1 LPSSGPDRALTS
13 EPSRPQATPSSER
26 RRTPRTKPVGL
37 TYVKLE
43 PDNGGRLLDVCESGI
58 GFQVVAPVEES
69 GRIQL
74 WFVLDAAS
82 HIEVSGELA
91 WIDDSRRSGGLK
103 FTRPS
108 KQARQQL
115 RDWLSSQQPEATAT
129 DEQLA
134 SPPSVQSQDLA
145 HSAATTQSEP
155 PPHYLSHES
164 EFERHLHTLPHTDP
178 APLESLLNTI
188 LSSLQT
194 VLPENLFSRP
204 VLADDDA
211 QAASPT
217 AKIEASSLVETMAQE
232 HATAMPAIAL
242 SAPAPTPIAA
252 PLHASASSSAATPA
266 ASAPA
271 AVRAPAAPRSPALRR
286 APVTQTSEAIARAV
300 AFNSGSTLRTEKTS
314 DLKYAQFR
322 MAVDRVSGML
332 STLRHA
338 ISADDSDWPLTAIP
352 EFTPS
357 VAAQPVEAPAVPPM
371 AAAVVAPIGAS
382 AVAQNPTPVATPITE
397 PLAKRLAKRAG
408 KRVAP
413 PVVTPVSTPVATPI
427 AAPVV
432 ALAATQVATSA
443 LTPITKPVPAP
454 IVAQA
459 IASVAPPAVT
469 PAATPIVVQ
478 IATPVPAPDVA
489 PTLPPVAA
497 SVAATTAAP
506 IAAPTIEPAVV
517 VPAPQSRKFAEA
529 KTEPAVE
536 PEAQIEA
543 DARPWSAGAPWR
555 AAEPRVATP
564 SWYTTLPSRLKQFY
578 AATLRGI
585 ASRISRAEI
594 SCAKACIKAGN
605 ITRAAAAAI
614 SAKTASIFRAAKAGI
629 APVISRASATA
640 VAAGTK
646 AIRSAQSASAEAL
659 AKTGPALRRAGASGA
674 AAIARASQATTA
686 AASATAAK
694 SASAATQLREAKVLD
709 ASREK
714 LATASTGIKNVSS
727 KVLRTIIPGEPTR
740 AEIGTMVAI
749 TVLLVASLAA
759 YNYRDKFEAFANSFS
774 SGPSAELN
782 SPAPETTPASKK
794 SSGHGA
800 KVRRA
805 ATTAQAGAGES
816 DQQAM
821 PTPSTREMATALA
834 YLSNNRGQRD
844 ATTAAQW
851 LWAATRKGDTGANI
865 VLADL
870 YIRGDGVP
878 QNCAQGRVL
887 LLAAS
892 KKGNNQATQN
902 LQQLDATACGNAT
915 Q

>member
-91 WIDDSRRSGGLK
+91 WIDDTRRSGGLK

-115 RDWLSSQQPEATAT
+115 RDWLSSQQPEATN
-129 DEQLA
+129 ERLA
-134 SPPSVQSQDLA
+134 SPGPSMQSQD
-145 HSAATTQSEP
+145 SAQPEP
-155 PPHYLSHES
+155 LPYYLSHES
-164 EFERHLHTLPHTDP
+164 EFERHLHALPHTDP
-178 APLESLLNTI
+178 APLESLLDTI

-194 VLPENLFSRP
+194 VHPEDLFSRP
-204 VLADDDA
+204 VLADDA
-211 QAASPT
+211 QAQSQPPAEE
-217 AKIEASSLVETMAQE
+217 IEASGLVEKMARE
-232 HATAMPAIAL
+232 HATAMPAIAP
-242 SAPAPTPIAA
+242 SAPASVPIAA
-252 PLHASASSSAATPA
+252 PIQASAPFAVAASVP

-271 AVRAPAAPRSPALRR
+271 AVRAPTAPRSPMLRR
-286 APVTQTSEAIARAV
+286 APVAQTSEAIARAV
-300 AFNSGSTLRTEKTS
+300 AFNSGNTLRTEKTS

-332 STLRHA
+332 STLRQA
-338 ISADDSDWPLTAIP
+338 ISADDSDWPLTALP
-352 EFTPS
+352 EFPPAI
-357 VAAQPVEAPAVPPM
+357 AADPVEAPAVAPIS
-371 AAAVVAPIGAS
+371 AAVVAPNPAPVV
-382 AVAQNPTPVATPITE
+382 APTAEPVAQRIAKRVGKRFVSPVVTPIVKPIATPVVTPVATPAAT
-397 PLAKRLAKRAG
+397 
-408 KRVAP
+408 
-413 PVVTPVSTPVATPI
+413 PVVT
-427 AAPVV
+427 
-432 ALAATQVATSA
+432 SA
-443 LTPITKPVPAP
+443 VTPITKPVPAP
-454 IVAQA
+454 IIARAV
-459 IASVAPPAVT
+459 ASVAPPVALPAVT
-469 PAATPIVVQ
+469 PVATPIVAPT
-478 IATPVPAPDVA
+478 ATPVLAPAVA
-489 PTLPPVAA
+489 
-497 SVAATTAAP
+497 S
-506 IAAPTIEPAVV
+506 IAAPAVAPILPPAVASFGASTPAPSVPPAIEPALVI
-517 VPAPQSRKFAEA
+517 PAPPSRKFAEA
-529 KTEPAVE
+529 KPESTVE
-536 PEAQIEA
+536 PEAQAEV
-543 DARPWSAGAPWR
+543 DVRPWSAGAPWR

-564 SWYTTLPSRLKQFY
+564 SWYSTLPSRLKQFY
-578 AATLRGI
+578 AATLRGV
-585 ASRISRAEI
+585 ASRISRAEV
-594 SCAKACIKAGN
+594 SCAKACINAGN
-605 ITRAAAAAI
+605 LTRTAAAGI
-614 SAKTASIFRAAKAGI
+614 SAKTVSIFRAAKTSI

-640 VAAGTK
+640 VEAGSR
-646 AIRSAQSASAEAL
+646 AIRGAQSASATAL

-674 AAIARASQATTA
+674 AAVARASQATTA

-694 SASAATQLREAKVLD
+694 SASAATQLRQANVLD
-709 ASREK
+709 GSREK
-714 LATASTGIKNVSS
+714 LATASNGIKKVSS
-727 KVLRTIIPGEPTR
+727 KVLRTIIPGEPTS
-740 AEIGTMVAI
+740 AEIGMMVAI
-749 TVLLVASLAA
+749 TALLVASLAA
-759 YNYRDKFEAFANSFS
+759 YNYRNKLEAFANSFD
-774 SGPSAELN
+774 N
-782 SPAPETTPASKK
+782 SPSTELSQPSPETTPASKK

-805 ATTAQAGAGES
+805 ATSTQAGTSQSDAQAT
-816 DQQAM
+816 

-834 YLSNNRGQRD
+834 YLNNNRGQRD

-902 LQQLDATACGNAT
+902 LEQLNATGCSNAT